1 MKLYTEEEIKKRLLS
16 LNVTKPDVFI
26 EYLTPI
32 ELPSDDEIDKESHN
46 HYLKGQL
53 LIEPAS
59 DTEYAFKK
67 GAKWMKEQILNQ
79 NK

>member
-16 LNVTKPDVFI
+16 LNVTNTDIFI
-26 EYLTPI
+26 DLLKPI
-32 ELPSDDEIDKESHN
+32 ELPSNEEIDE
-46 HYLKGQL
+46 YLNSKYFADKAHRVWFNL
-53 LIEPAS
+53 
-59 DTEYAFKK
+59 